1 MLLTSLI
8 SKRHYKNLEWFYTHS
23 IIRQFALSMFG
34 IFNSIYVFQTL
45 IAHNFD
51 KHQSLALTAMFF
63 SLVYF
68 SHFFAIQLSIMT
80 INKWGLKKCMLIGGI
95 LTTLFSLTLYLGR
108 YNLLFLILSAI
119 LAGSYLG
126 FYYIAFHIYFT
137 ELTDDKN
144 EGEEVA
150 LGSIL
155 PSIVCILGPICA
167 GLIIKLAGFNGV
179 FLTTGIFL
187 ILANFPLKF
196 IPNTKDGIK
205 IHNITLLSFLKFK
218 TGVKN
223 RLALAGHA
231 ISEATNNSIWPLFI
245 FPLLSGGFIELGF
258 VGSVVATA
266 STVTVFLV
274 GFIADKLGSRMIVK
288 VLSVAD
294 SLVWLGKI
302 FVYNPLGVF
311 IFSATQALT
320 TLGQGIGL
328 DSMIYSKSRN
338 ENDIT
343 IIVEREF
350 SYAIAKCGFLF
361 LMGVLFWLGLPLV
374 TAFALA
380 ALAALL
386 TRIYKL

>member
-1 MLLTSLI
+1 
-8 SKRHYKNLEWFYTHS
+8 
-23 IIRQFALSMFG
+23 
-34 IFNSIYVFQTL
+34 
-45 IAHNFD
+45 
-51 KHQSLALTAMFF
+51 
-63 SLVYF
+63 
-68 SHFFAIQLSIMT
+68 MT

-95 LTTLFSLTLYLGR
+95 LTAVFSLTLYLGR

-155 PSIVCILGPICA
+155 PSIVCILGPVCA
-167 GLIIKLAGFNGV
+167 GLIIKLAGFSGV

-196 IPNTKDGIK
+196 IPNTKDEIK
-205 IHNITLLSFLKFK
+205 IHNITFLSFLKFK

-245 FPLLSGGFIELGF
+245 FPLLSGGFIELGL
-258 VGSVVATA
+258 VGSVVAAA

-288 VLSVAD
+288 VLSIAD
-294 SLVWLGKI
+294 CLVWLGKI

-311 IFSATQALT
+311 ISSATQALT

-343 IIVEREF
+343 GIVEREF

-361 LMGVLFWLGLPLV
+361 LMGVLYWLGLPLM
-374 TAFALA
+374 TAFVLA